1 MIIQKLVDSIHY
13 WDSKV
18 LAFDIK
24 YFADE
29 LILECEPG
37 IYIFK
42 GCYSLEIQH
51 TPKFEKGIPPEKWT
65 LAQLPYTIHDISV
78 KENNLDPISKYKVNI
93 TMPPMFVELSCN
105 EITVNP
111 TSN

>member
-1 MIIQKLVDSIHY
+1 MKIQKLIDSIHY

-29 LILECEPG
+29 LILKCEAG

-42 GCYSLEIQH
+42 GCYHLEIKH

-65 LAQLPYTIHDISV
+65 FAQLPYTIHDISV
-78 KENNLDPISKYKVNI
+78 NENNLDSTSRYKVNI

-105 EITVNP
+105 EVTVNP